1 MIRHYHSKTIRNYQQ
16 EIALFRRRALAA
28 FIGILALIGVLFLN
42 LYHLEVEEKSYYT
55 TRANDNRIKVV
66 PLSPS
71 RGLIFDRH
79 GEVLAENLPI
89 YVLQMIPE
97 KVGDLTSALARL
109 EKYIDIEA
117 DDLAKLRKF
126 HSKKFKPVTIKT
138 DLTDKEVARFSVH
151 QHEFEG
157 FSIDVRYRRNYP
169 YGEILTHVLGYVS
182 HINDRDIQKL
192 KEADEIANYRATKV
206 IGKLGIE
213 KYYEKLLH
221 GQEGFQEVEVNSR
234 GRVIRVIKNVP
245 PVAGKDLMLNIDINL
260 QRFVFDT
267 LDHREGSAIV
277 LDPKDNSIL
286 AMASSPSYDP
296 NLFVEGISSKEY
308 QKLLSNPFHPLVNRA
323 TLGVYPPG
331 STIKPFMAVAGLNEN
346 IITPT
351 TIRNDHGTW
360 HIPGSGRH
368 AKVWRDWKRWGHG
381 PVDVTMAIEES
392 VDSFFYQMAYKLGID
407 RISSWMSKFGFG
419 RPSGVDIPEESSA
432 NMPTREWKEGRYRQ
446 PWYKGDTVPVGI
458 GQGYWTAT
466 PLQLAKATSVL
477 VNHGLVK
484 IPHLL
489 KTVIDHGNPT
499 ESVTLNKVVTTDKIE
514 GVKKSTWDLALNAMR
529 LVNSGSRGSGRRAFR
544 NAPYCSGGKSGT
556 AQVFSLKKDQVY
568 KNMNVAYS
576 LRDHALFTAYMP
588 CEQPKYVATVV
599 IEHGDGGAKV
609 GAPFIRKIFDY
620 LYVKEGTHRQDK
632 QKTK

>member
-16 EIALFRRRALAA
+16 EISLFRRRALAA
-28 FIGILALIGVLFLN
+28 FIGILTLIGVLFLN

-97 KVGDLTSALARL
+97 KVDDLASALARL
-109 EKYIDIEA
+109 NKYIDIEA
-117 DDLAKLRKF
+117 DDLAKLRKS
-126 HSKKFKPVTIKT
+126 HSKKFNPVTIKT
-138 DLTDKEVARFSVH
+138 DLTDEEVARFSVH
-151 QHEFEG
+151 QYEFEG

-192 KEADEIANYRATKV
+192 READEISNYRATKV

-221 GQEGFQEVEVNSR
+221 GQEGFQEVEINSR
-234 GRVIRVIKNVP
+234 GRIIRVIKDVP

-260 QRFVFDT
+260 QRFVFET
-267 LDHREGSAIV
+267 LDHREGSAVV

-296 NLFVEGISSKEY
+296 NLFVEGISSKDY

-351 TIRNDHGTW
+351 TIRDDHGTW

-407 RISSWMSKFGFG
+407 RISSWMRKFGFG
-419 RPSGVDIPEESSA
+419 CPSGVDIPEESSA

-477 VNHGLVK
+477 VNHGSVK
-484 IPHLL
+484 VPHLL
-489 KTVIDHGNPT
+489 KTVIDHGNPVASAT
-499 ESVTLNKVVTTDKIE
+499 LKQTVTLDKIE
-514 GVKKSTWDLALNAMR
+514 GVKMSTWDLALNAMR

-576 LRDHALFTAYMP
+576 LRDHALYTAYMP

-609 GAPFIRKIFDY
+609 GAPFIRKVFDY
-620 LYVKEGTHRQDK
+620 LYVKEGAHKQDK

>member
-1 MIRHYHSKTIRNYQQ
+1 M
-16 EIALFRRRALAA
+16 
-28 FIGILALIGVLFLN
+28 N

-97 KVGDLTSALARL
+97 KVDDLASALARL
-109 EKYIDIEA
+109 NKYIDIEA
-117 DDLAKLRKF
+117 DDLAKLRKS
-126 HSKKFKPVTIKT
+126 HSKKFNPVTIKT
-138 DLTDKEVARFSVH
+138 DLTDEEVARFSVH
-151 QHEFEG
+151 QYEFEG

-192 KEADEIANYRATKV
+192 READEISNYRATKV

-221 GQEGFQEVEVNSR
+221 GQEGFQEVEINSR
-234 GRVIRVIKNVP
+234 GRIIRVIKDVP

-260 QRFVFDT
+260 QRFVFET
-267 LDHREGSAIV
+267 LDHREGSAVV

-296 NLFVEGISSKEY
+296 NLFVEGISSKDY

-351 TIRNDHGTW
+351 TIRDDHGTW

-407 RISSWMSKFGFG
+407 RISSWMRKFGFG
-419 RPSGVDIPEESSA
+419 CPSGVDIPEESSA

-477 VNHGLVK
+477 VNHGSVK
-484 IPHLL
+484 VPHLL
-489 KTVIDHGNPT
+489 KTVIDHGNPVASAT
-499 ESVTLNKVVTTDKIE
+499 LKQTVTLDKIE
-514 GVKKSTWDLALNAMR
+514 GVKMSTWDLALNAMR

-576 LRDHALFTAYMP
+576 LRDHALYTAYMP

-609 GAPFIRKIFDY
+609 GAPFIRKVFDY
-620 LYVKEGTHRQDK
+620 LYVKEGAHKQDK